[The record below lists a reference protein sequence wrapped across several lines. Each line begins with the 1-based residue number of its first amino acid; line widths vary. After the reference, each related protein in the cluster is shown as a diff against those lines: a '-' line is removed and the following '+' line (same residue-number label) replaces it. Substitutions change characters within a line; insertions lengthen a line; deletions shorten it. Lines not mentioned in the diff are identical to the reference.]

1 MVLLNSKK
9 ILIVAPHADDE
20 TLGAGGL
27 LIRAKKMGIKIYWLL
42 ITSPNKNIFSR
53 EYINKHEIQIKKVKK
68 FYGFSGLHKL
78 HYPSADLEQISKAE
92 IINSIQEGIK
102 KYEPDTIILPHI
114 ADAHSD
120 HYITHVCCMAA
131 CKIFKLNSM
140 GLKKIYSMEVL
151 SETDIFTS
159 KKDYQ
164 FQPNTWVDISNSL
177 NDKIRAFKFYKT
189 EIQKDGPRSPERIKN
204 QAKYNGV
211 PLGWKAAERFCLL
224 NSIED

>member
-1 MVLLNSKK
+1 MVLLKAKK

-42 ITSPNKNIFSR
+42 VTAPNKKFFSP
-53 EYINKHEIQIKKVKK
+53 EYIKKHEEQIQKVKK
-68 FYGFSGLHKL
+68 FYGFTGLHKL
-78 HYPSADLEQISKAE
+78 HYPSAELEQVPKAD
-92 IINSIQEGIK
+92 IINSIQAGIK
-102 KYEPDTIILPHI
+102 KYRPDTIIIPHI

-120 HYITHVCCMAA
+120 HYITHVSCMAA

-140 GLKKIYSMEVL
+140 GLKKIYSMEIL

-164 FQPNTWVDISNSL
+164 FQPNTWVNISNFL
-177 NDKIRAFKFYKT
+177 NDKITAFKFYKT
-189 EIQKDGPRSPERIKN
+189 EIQKDGPRSPERIKI
-204 QAKYNGV
+204 QAKCNGV